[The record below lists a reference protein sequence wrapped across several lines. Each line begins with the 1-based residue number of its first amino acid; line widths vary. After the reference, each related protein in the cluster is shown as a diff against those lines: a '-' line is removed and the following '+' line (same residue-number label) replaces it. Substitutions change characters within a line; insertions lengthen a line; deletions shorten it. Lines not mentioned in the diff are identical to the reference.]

1 VSSAAAAGAEP
12 RRPYLSEPAAPVLS
26 PGDEARKAASD
37 LGSFFRSLST
47 SDRWA
52 AGATA
57 ALLLML
63 ALPWRWTR
71 EDEEIIGLVAAWPV
85 GLLAAASL
93 LFIYLRAR
101 KADVALDR
109 RLKLAQLGTS
119 ALAAIFTGLFLPWAS
134 QSHAFRGAGKS
145 IAVAMSTPLIG
156 AYLGLA
162 CA

>member
-1 VSSAAAAGAEP
+1 SPAAAAAGAEP

-71 EDEEIIGLVAAWPV
+71 QDEEIIGFVPASPKNKKISVAGSLSSERVVPV
-85 GLLAAASL
+85 P
-93 LFIYLRAR
+93 
-101 KADVALDR
+101 V
-109 RLKLAQLGTS
+109 LG
-119 ALAAIFTGLFLPWAS
+119 
-134 QSHAFRGAGKS
+134 
-145 IAVAMSTPLIG
+145 
-156 AYLGLA
+156 A
-162 CA
+162 CSGT